1 MHEDH
6 AALIRQIAEALGYQA
21 QERRPRESL
30 NRFVE
35 IIAPDGRVFGSA
47 AGKLEIADL
56 IAMAWD
62 DALARLPDW
71 TGVLNTALAD
81 PLAHDSLITA
91 QTQGAGLN
99 AEAICQASL
108 ARHDH

>member
-6 AALIRQIAEALGYQA
+6 ATLIRQIAEALGYQA

-35 IIAPDGRVFGSA
+35 IVAPDGRVFGSA

-71 TGVLNTALAD
+71 TGVLDTALTD
-81 PLAHDSLITA
+81 LG
-91 QTQGAGLN
+91 QYAGFEAEVRSS
-99 AEAICQASL
+99 AEAFCRAWL
-108 ARHDH
+108 ARHHSLL